1 MEPSAFHGVRLYQWP
16 LKAGGYRG
24 VILSGGPKSV
34 YAEDAPK
41 YDPEIF
47 QLGLPVLG
55 ICYGMQV
62 RNALFQSFH
71 SCKKIVSF

>member
-1 MEPSAFHGVRLYQWP
+1 MFVSSQD
-16 LKAGGYRG
+16 GGYKG

-62 RNALFQSFH
+62 RNAFFQSFPL
-71 SCKKIVSF
+71 CKRVVSF

>member
-1 MEPSAFHGVRLYQWP
+1 M
-16 LKAGGYRG
+16 
-24 VILSGGPKSV
+24 ILSGGPKSV

-62 RNALFQSFH
+62 RNILLQLFH
-71 SCKKIVSF
+71 SCKRVVSF

>member
-1 MEPSAFHGVRLYQWP
+1 M
-16 LKAGGYRG
+16 
-24 VILSGGPKSV
+24 ILSGGPKSV